1 MNIRVKIATGA
12 IVLASASLLSFLGK
26 WEGDGQNVVYPDK
39 LARGL
44 PTVCK
49 GITRHT
55 SPYPVV
61 VGDYWSE
68 ARCAEV
74 EQLVVEK
81 GQLALANCLTN
92 PKIGQNTFDALS
104 SHGHNFG
111 MPSTCASRAV
121 GLINSGRIA
130 DGCKAIAWAPD
141 GKTPVWAFVT
151 DAQGRKQ
158 FVRGL
163 HARRVAEAELC
174 TR

>member
-1 MNIRVKIATGA
+1 MSLRNKIAAGA
-12 IVLASASLLSFLGK
+12 IVMASASLLGFLGK
-26 WEGDGQNVVYPDK
+26 WEGEGQSVVYPDK
-39 LARGL
+39 FARGL

-61 VGDYWSE
+61 VGDYWSA

-74 EQLVVEK
+74 EQLVVVK
-81 GQLALANCLTN
+81 GQLALADCLTN
-92 PKIGQNTFDALS
+92 QKIGQNTFDALS

-111 MPSTCASRAV
+111 VPSTCASRAV